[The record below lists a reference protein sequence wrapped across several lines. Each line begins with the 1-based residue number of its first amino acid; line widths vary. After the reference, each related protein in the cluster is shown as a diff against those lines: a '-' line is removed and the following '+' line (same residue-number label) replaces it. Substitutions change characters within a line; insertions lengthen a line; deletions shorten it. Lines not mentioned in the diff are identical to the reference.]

1 MRSSSSSANRMHA
14 ASTEFI
20 NMFRKALP
28 NENPPQ
34 TPPKTISW
42 VKNLNIFEKYCT
54 EGCFVKSASSK
65 SQSNFT
71 TNKSRE
77 YIQYNNVTT
86 KQARYPITIPRK

>member
-1 MRSSSSSANRMHA
+1 MRRASSSANRMHA

-20 NMFRKALP
+20 NMFRK
-28 NENPPQ
+28 NPPQ

-54 EGCFVKSASSK
+54 YKRKRSCTEGSFVKSASSK

-77 YIQYNNVTT
+77 YIQ
-86 KQARYPITIPRK
+86 